1 MRISGDPGREGSTR
15 LLMYDCDAISD
26 EVGAAD
32 ADPRLDSTQVRC
44 LPGADEGGTIL
55 LIGVVHD
62 HPASVFRV
70 SQLLETFTPDT
81 LALELPPLSVPLF
94 RRYARDLHT
103 PPRLGGEMSAAIRAA
118 GEARVVGV
126 DAPNWAYVRA
136 LIRRLHDDSESRSL
150 ARTVLADLGRG
161 LAQAAACR
169 LGAVVATLT
178 PYTPRVYAHI
188 AYEVTLLDDPE
199 TQAEHEATH
208 LAQHRAFMGVV
219 DPPPETALVDETR
232 EDVMAARIA
241 AIRREGDVAV
251 VVGMSHLDGLVRRLT
266 TDNDA
271 ADKR

>member
-1 MRISGDPGREGSTR
+1 
-15 LLMYDCDAISD
+15 MYDCDAISE

-32 ADPRLDSTQVRC
+32 ADPRLDPTRVRC
-44 LPGADEGGTIL
+44 LPGANGGGAIL

-70 SQLLETFTPDT
+70 SQILDTFTPDT

-94 RRYARDLHT
+94 RRYAHDSHT

-126 DAPNWAYVRA
+126 DAPNWPYVRA
-136 LIRRLHDDSESRSL
+136 LIRRLHDDPDARSL
-150 ARTVLADLGRG
+150 TRRVLADLGRG
-161 LAQAAACR
+161 IAQAAACR
-169 LGAVVATLT
+169 LGAVVAALT

-188 AYEVTLLDDPE
+188 VYEATLLDDPE

-208 LAQHRAFMGVV
+208 LAQHRAFVGVV

-232 EDVMAARIA
+232 EDVMAARIE

-266 TDNDA
+266 AANDGS
-271 ADKR
+271 DKR